1 MRKDRTRVRPLIEY
15 RHWIELDS
23 LTYIQYILPV
33 AIESLLTQSL

>member
-23 LTYIQYILPV
+23 LTYIYSFCCDWIT
-33 AIESLLTQSL
+33 AYSESL